1 MASRVALVDKPW
13 VICSAPYHLIR
24 MAIEMACKAGVCFS
38 VVDFVSCITGAKRQ
52 CYGQL
57 KIKPSYD
64 IVRYFV
70 LIYFLYYG
78 SPPKAINAV
87 LAIIAGGGQAIDVI
101 YREGL
106 EIYYVLL
113 YFIDYD
119 KTLQR
124 WPRPT
129 PCEEAPRGLVCLSI
143 KTMPLDRETAH
154 HGGDVCVMCV

>member
-24 MAIEMACKAGVCFS
+24 MAIEMACEAGVCFS
-38 VVDFVSCITGAKRQ
+38 VVDFMSCITGAKRQ

-87 LAIIAGGGQAIDVI
+87 LAIIADGRRAFVDIG
-101 YREGL
+101 REAGRNKL
-106 EIYYVLL
+106 ISYLL
-113 YFIDYD
+113 YNFI
-119 KTLQR
+119 LN
-124 WPRPT
+124 
-129 PCEEAPRGLVCLSI
+129 
-143 KTMPLDRETAH
+143 PLMVASSNPL
-154 HGGDVCVMCV
+154 